1 MWRAQARPS
10 SRSNSLRR
18 RSKAVSSFPTQ
29 IGTGIAHLPYL
40 DGRNPTRGPAGGWGL
55 GTLTRPRGPLSDE
68 ARGLPHRFGQ
78 VQVRKLSIGVTAS
91 LTPALAGWV
100 GALRR
105 PSAKNACCFIPR
117 GVSSHSDRAL
127 LTSDR
132 SGLSGHSGRYAL
144 NTVFGS
150 TTQIPVGLRNL
161 RAWWVGGRPSCDARR
176 HPDRARVCPPRPTG
190 ASAPR
195 RWTRRWIY
203 YYKTVFLM
211 NTR

>member
-1 MWRAQARPS
+1 MATARAALPNDCIDRS
-10 SRSNSLRR
+10 SNER
-18 RSKAVSSFPTQ
+18 AVSRP
-29 IGTGIAHLPYL
+29 
-40 DGRNPTRGPAGGWGL
+40 GRFRAAQDFFVGWKLESREGGARHRWIHESGL
-55 GTLTRPRGPLSDE
+55 
-68 ARGLPHRFGQ
+68 AREFFSR
-78 VQVRKLSIGVTAS
+78 RKLSIGVTAS

-100 GALRR
+100 GALCR

-176 HPDRARVCPPRPTG
+176 HPDRARV
-190 ASAPR
+190 
-195 RWTRRWIY
+195 
-203 YYKTVFLM
+203 
-211 NTR
+211 

>member
-1 MWRAQARPS
+1 MLCVWRAQTRPS

-18 RSKAVSSFPTQ
+18 RSKAVSSFATQ
-29 IGTGIAHLPYL
+29 IGTGITHLPYI
-40 DGRNPTRGPAGGWGL
+40 GTCNPTRGPAGGWGL

-68 ARGLPHRFGQ
+68 ARPKPHRFTQ
-78 VQVRKLSIGVTAS
+78 VQGRKLSIGVTAS

-100 GALRR
+100 GALCR

-176 HPDRARVCPPRPTG
+176 HPDRARV
-190 ASAPR
+190 
-195 RWTRRWIY
+195 
-203 YYKTVFLM
+203 
-211 NTR
+211 

>member
-1 MWRAQARPS
+1 MRPGALAGRRARM
-10 SRSNSLRR
+10 R
-18 RSKAVSSFPTQ
+18 
-29 IGTGIAHLPYL
+29 
-40 DGRNPTRGPAGGWGL
+40 
-55 GTLTRPRGPLSDE
+55 
-68 ARGLPHRFGQ
+68 
-78 VQVRKLSIGVTAS
+78 RKLSIGVTAS

-100 GALRR
+100 GALCR
-105 PSAKNACCFIPR
+105 PSAKFACCFIPR

-176 HPDRARVCPPRPTG
+176 HPDRARVWPPRPTG
-190 ASAPR
+190 VSAPR
-195 RWTRRWIY
+195 RWIVGRSKGPTPPFRPSSGEDLSRLTGPRPLESPEQRGSSGGAGGVISVQKRRVRAIHTPALGTFF
-203 YYKTVFLM
+203 TVSEL
-211 NTR
+211 